1 MRRGPRN
8 RTVRWRLTLLLA
20 TLMLLTGVVLL
31 VLSYVLVNANLSY
44 NTQEPASA
52 PLPPGA
58 GLNVGG
64 HSARTSSRPPFTV
77 SASGAQVAHHE
88 RSALLVQYAVI
99 LGALTLIAAV
109 VAWLIAGRLLL
120 PLRTITAGAR
130 RITGE
135 RLHERLALPG
145 PSDELKDLGDTF
157 DSMLARLEIAFRD
170 QQLFA
175 ANAAHELRTPLGV
188 MHAEID
194 LALTDKQPPEQQ
206 MMLMRLR
213 RTVLACER
221 LTERLLSLTR
231 GQLVAAERQ
240 PVAFDRLVAERL
252 ATTEPAAHKLKVRDE
267 LHPVVVRGD
276 RALLGQL
283 VENLIENAIKH
294 NLPQGWIEVRL
305 RRDRGQA
312 ILEVANSGQRL
323 ADDELAGLLEPFRR
337 AAQQRVGA
345 GTGLGLSIV
354 RTIVDAHDGQLSLK
368 ALGDGGLRVTVA
380 LPALPE
386 EPDTD
391 GATRERAANETSG
404 GSAPDP
410 SSAQAATTGG
420 EQ

>member
-20 TLMLLTGVVLL
+20 TLILLTGVVLL
-31 VLSYVLVNANLSY
+31 VLSYVLVNVNLSY
-44 NTQEPASA
+44 NTPAPASA
-52 PLPPGA
+52 PPPPGA
-58 GLNVGG
+58 SLQVGG
-64 HSARTSSRPPFTV
+64 HSARTSSGPFTV
-77 SASGAQVAHHE
+77 SASGDQVAHHE

-99 LGALTLIAAV
+99 LGALIVIAAV
-109 VAWLIAGRLLL
+109 VAWLIAGRLLR

-130 RITGE
+130 RITGQ

-145 PSDELKDLGDTF
+145 PSDEIKDLGDTF
-157 DSMLARLEIAFRD
+157 DSMLARLEIAF
-170 QQLFA
+170 QNEQLFA

-188 MHAEID
+188 MHSELD
-194 LALTDKQPPEQQ
+194 LALTDKQPPGQR

-240 PVAFDRLVAERL
+240 PVVFDRLVAERL
-252 ATTEPAAHKLKVRDE
+252 ATTEPAAHKLTVRDE

-294 NLPQGWIEVRL
+294 NLPRGWIEVRV
-305 RRDRGQA
+305 RRDGGQA
-312 ILEVANSGQRL
+312 ILEVANGGQKL
-323 ADDELAGLLEPFRR
+323 ADDELAALLEPFRR
-337 AAQQRVGA
+337 AAQQRVGT

-368 ALGDGGLRVTVA
+368 ALADGGLRVTVT

-386 EPDTD
+386 TPDTD
-391 GATRERAANETSG
+391 GATHERAAPASSG
-404 GSAPDP
+404 ESAREP
-410 SSAQAATTGG
+410 SSAQAATTRG
-420 EQ
+420 EE